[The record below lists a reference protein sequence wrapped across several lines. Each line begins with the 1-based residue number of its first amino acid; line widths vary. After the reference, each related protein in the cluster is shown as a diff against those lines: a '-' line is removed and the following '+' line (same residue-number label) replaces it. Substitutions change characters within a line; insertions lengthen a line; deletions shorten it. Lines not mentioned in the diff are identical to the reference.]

1 MLNSKNKP
9 LKTKE
14 VLRATKEVIV
24 IEDSLGR
31 PLEVLRMSTLP
42 LL

>member
-9 LKTKE
+9 LKIKE
-14 VLRATKEVIV
+14 VLPATKEVIA
-24 IEDSLGR
+24 IEDSLGQ
-31 PLEVLRMSTLP
+31 PLEVLPMSTLP